1 MNVSPGKKPGA
12 SAPGPE
18 RLSMFCNKC
27 SSAGRATCTGYRQ
40 FATISLACS
49 CQCHNAAVV
58 VEWPASEAAD
68 MRFLRE
74 SLDRIIDHYNKERE
88 RRLNAEREE
97 VLTRRVAEF
106 AWSITASWGDRRSV
120 ETAQGILA
128 TMRLEKHNSLT
139 RVVAAARALAAGDAS
154 AAAELRLAV
163 AALDADPQM
172 DLPSPASGPLPDIPA
187 AEAHAVSAMRLGTTR
202 LDGCGATRYT
212 LEPADAEVSCPPR

>member
-1 MNVSPGKKPGA
+1 MNVSPGFATATTGGF
-12 SAPGPE
+12 GPQTE
-18 RLSMFCNKC
+18 RSTVSFCDKC
-27 SSAGRATCTGYRQ
+27 SSDDRATCTGYRQ

-187 AEAHAVSAMRLGTTR
+187 AEAHAVSAMRRARRPKAARVTPPEG
-202 LDGCGATRYT
+202 
-212 LEPADAEVSCPPR
+212 EEVPDAG

>member
-1 MNVSPGKKPGA
+1 MNISPGKKPGA

-27 SSAGRATCTGYRQ
+27 SSDDRATCTGYRQ

-172 DLPSPASGPLPDIPA
+172 DLPSPASGPLPPRA
-187 AEAHAVSAMRLGTTR
+187 PLPLTPGVSAARESGSENR
-202 LDGCGATRYT
+202 
-212 LEPADAEVSCPPR
+212 

>member
-1 MNVSPGKKPGA
+1 
-12 SAPGPE
+12 
-18 RLSMFCNKC
+18 MFCDKC
-27 SSAGRATCTGYRQ
+27 SSDDRATCTGYRQ
-40 FATISLACS
+40 FPTITLACS
-49 CQCHNAAVV
+49 CQCHNAAIV
-58 VEWPASEAAD
+58 A
-68 MRFLRE
+68 RE
-74 SLDRIIDHYNKERE
+74 SDESDDLRIMRDAIDRTIAHLYEEKE
-88 RRLNAEREE
+88 RRLKAEREE

-172 DLPSPASGPLPDIPA
+172 DLPSPASGPLPPRA
-187 AEAHAVSAMRLGTTR
+187 PLPLTPGVSAARESGSENR
-202 LDGCGATRYT
+202 
-212 LEPADAEVSCPPR
+212 

>member
-1 MNVSPGKKPGA
+1 
-12 SAPGPE
+12 
-18 RLSMFCNKC
+18 MFCNKC
-27 SSAGRATCTGYRQ
+27 SSDDRATCTGYRQ
-40 FATISLACS
+40 FATLACSCS

-172 DLPSPASGPLPDIPA
+172 DLPSPASGPLPPRA
-187 AEAHAVSAMRLGTTR
+187 PLPLTPGVSAARESGSENR
-202 LDGCGATRYT
+202 
-212 LEPADAEVSCPPR
+212 

>member
-1 MNVSPGKKPGA
+1 VS
-12 SAPGPE
+12 
-18 RLSMFCNKC
+18 FCDKC
-27 SSAGRATCTGYRQ
+27 SSDDRATCTGYRQ

-128 TMRLEKHNSLT
+128 AARLEKHNTLA
-139 RVVAAARALAAGDAS
+139 RVVAAARALASGDAS

-163 AALDADPQM
+163 AALDADPRV
-172 DLPSPASGPLPDIPA
+172 DLPLPADGPLPPRTPLPLTSG
-187 AEAHAVSAMRLGTTR
+187 VSAAPDSG
-202 LDGCGATRYT
+202 GEG
-212 LEPADAEVSCPPR
+212 E